1 MNTANTNSQTN
12 TYNATILIADDDE
25 DIRLALDLL
34 LSANGYKIIEASDA
48 KEVVLQTQRQKPD
61 LVLLDMNFSRDTT
74 SGQEGLD
81 ILKQLQQSNI
91 PTILM
96 TAWGSIELAVKG
108 LQQGA
113 CDFIEKPWDNQRLLQ
128 IIKQQIQV
136 TDLKKQNRRLRQHQQ
151 VVKSEALVWQSKS
164 MCKLMTEIKRIA
176 KTDATVLL
184 TGENGTGKSSIA
196 AYIHQLSARCQQSL
210 VTVNM
215 GAIPESLFE
224 SELFGHK
231 KGAFTDA
238 KETRIGRFEM
248 ANDGTLFLDEI
259 ANIPLAQQA
268 KLLRVLESNEYEMVG
283 SSVTE
288 RANVRLISASNANF
302 DTLLQDEKFR
312 ADLFYRLNTIEIHV
326 PPLRERTEDIL
337 PLAKHFVE
345 KHALRYGQTNL
356 LLADDVAEKLMNYD
370 WPGNIRELSHVME
383 RAVLFADD
391 KIISAQS
398 ITLKKTVNQM
408 NTETLPFMTFEQAE
422 QKLLVQALQK
432 TNGLTVEA
440 AELLGISKSAIYR
453 RMEKYD
459 IKN

>member
-1 MNTANTNSQTN
+1 MSLTVLV
-12 TYNATILIADDDE
+12 IDDLADV
-25 DIRLALDLL
+25 R
-34 LSANGYKIIEASDA
+34 LSANFLLSNQGYAVLEADS
-48 KEVVLQTQRQKPD
+48 VLQAFEVIKQNKVD
-61 LVLLDMNFSRDTT
+61 LILLDMNYSSDTT
-74 SGQEGLD
+74 SGQEGLNFLTKLEKQD
-81 ILKQLQQSNI
+81 ISI
-91 PTILM
+91 PVVAM
-96 TAWGSIELAVKG
+96 TGWSSVNLAVKAM
-108 LQQGA
+108 QQGA
-113 CDFIEKPWDNQRLLQ
+113 SDFIEKPWDNQRLLQ

-151 VVKSEALVWQSKS
+151 VEKTEALVWQSKAMS
-164 MCKLMTEIKRIA
+164 TLMVEIKRVA
-176 KTDATVLL
+176 KTDATILL

-196 AYIHQLSARCQQSL
+196 AYIHQLSARCQHSL

-248 ANDGTLFLDEI
+248 ANEGTLFLDEI

-283 SSVTE
+283 SSITE

-302 DTLLQDEKFR
+302 DSLIKNDKFR
-312 ADLFYRLNTIEIHV
+312 ADLFYRLNTIEIHI
-326 PPLRERTEDIL
+326 PSLRERTEDIF
-337 PLAKHFVE
+337 PLAKHFVK
-345 KHALRYGQTNL
+345 KHALRYGQVNL
-356 LLADDVAEKLMNYD
+356 TLADDVAEKLMGYD

-391 KIISAQS
+391 NIISAQA
-398 ITLKKTVNQM
+398 ITLKKSANQTSM
-408 NTETLPFMTFEQAE
+408 GTFPFMSLEQAE
-422 QKLLVQALQK
+422 QQLLIQALQK

>member
-1 MNTANTNSQTN
+1 MNLTVLV
-12 TYNATILIADDDE
+12 IDDMADV
-25 DIRLALDLL
+25 R
-34 LSANGYKIIEASDA
+34 LSANFLLSNHGYNVLEADSVLRALDIIKQD
-48 KEVVLQTQRQKPD
+48 KVD
-61 LVLLDMNFSRDTT
+61 LVLLDMNYSSDTT

-81 ILKQLQQSNI
+81 FLTKLAKLDIVI
-91 PTILM
+91 PVVAM
-96 TAWGSIELAVKG
+96 TGWSSIDLAVKAM
-108 LQQGA
+108 QQGA
-113 CDFIEKPWDNQRLLQ
+113 TDFIEKPWDNQRLLHV
-128 IIKQQIQV
+128 IKQQIQV
-136 TDLKKQNRRLRQHQQ
+136 TDLKKQNRRLRQYQQ
-151 VVKSEALVWQSKS
+151 SESHENSESLVWQSKAMS
-164 MCKLMTEIKRIA
+164 TLMMQIQRIA
-176 KTDATVLL
+176 KTDATILL

-196 AYIHQLSARCQQSL
+196 AYIHQLSGRNQQSL

-248 ANDGTLFLDEI
+248 ANEGTLFLDEI

-288 RANVRLISASNANF
+288 RTNIRLISASNANF
-302 DTLLQDEKFR
+302 EHLIKAEKFR
-312 ADLFYRLNTIEIHV
+312 EDLFYRLNTIEIHI
-326 PPLRERTEDIL
+326 PALRERTADIL

-345 KHALRYGQTNL
+345 KHALRYGQVDL
-356 LLADDVAEKLMNYD
+356 ILADDVEAKLTSYH

-383 RAVLFADD
+383 RAVLFADN
-391 KIISAQS
+391 KMISAQDVM
-398 ITLKKTVNQM
+398 LKSQTNQVDLAD
-408 NTETLPFMTFEQAE
+408 LPLMTIEQAE
-422 QKLLVQALQK
+422 QQLLIQALKK
-432 TNGLTVEA
+432 TDGLTAEA